1 MGQGLP
7 VRKVLQVHNRY
18 RWSPGGEISVLE
30 AEAALMR
37 ARGVEVAQFFVDNSD
52 DAVSGLKNKLKTATD
67 CVWSPSAR
75 KAVRAA
81 IREHRPDL
89 IHVHN
94 FFVHLSPSVYWAA
107 HDERIP
113 VVQTLHNFR
122 LLCAEASFLRD
133 NRPCQDCVGKAFPA
147 PALKHKCYKGSL
159 AGTVPLVAMQVVNR
173 LNGSFTKKVNAYI
186 VLSEFAKEIFTRGGL
201 PAHRL
206 HVKPN
211 FADRAELEQGHERNS
226 HFVFA
231 GRLSPE
237 KGGSV
242 LVEAWTKA
250 PPPGWTCLILGEGP
264 EREELQRAST
274 HVPSL
279 QWLGWREFEEVGRLV
294 AQSRFLVN
302 SSVTYESFGLS
313 LVEALARGTPCIVP
327 NHGQMPEISGVSDV
341 SLGFRPGDPDDL
353 HRVLHQA
360 AAMADEEWQ
369 RRSDAARA
377 RYEAH
382 FTAERN
388 FEQLMDVYRA
398 ALADFEDQR

>member
-206 HVKPN
+206 HVKGN
-211 FADRAELEQGHERNS
+211 FNEDPGMEPEPRKRQ
-226 HFVFA
+226 FVFV

-237 KGGSV
+237 KGPDV
-242 LVEAWTKA
+242 LAKAWAKGA
-250 PPPGWTCLILGEGP
+250 PEGWTCEALGEGKM
-264 EREELQRAST
+264 REEVESITRGIDTIRWS
-274 HVPSL
+274 
-279 QWLGWREFEEVGRLV
+279 GWKEKPEVEHDIRS
-294 AQSRFLVN
+294 SRFLVMT
-302 SSVTYESFGLS
+302 STCYEGFPLS
-313 LVEALARGTPCIVP
+313 LGEALSMGTPAVVP
-327 NHGQMPEISGVSDV
+327 DHGAMPWISEVPEIG
-341 SLGFRPGDPDDL
+341 LQFKACDPDDL

>member
-206 HVKPN
+206 HVKGN
-211 FADRAELEQGHERNS
+211 FNEDPGMEPEPRKRQ
-226 HFVFA
+226 FVFV

-237 KGGSV
+237 KGPDV
-242 LVEAWTKA
+242 LAKAWAKGA
-250 PPPGWTCLILGEGP
+250 PAGWNCEVLGEGKM
-264 EREELQRAST
+264 REEVESITRGIDTIRWS
-274 HVPSL
+274 
-279 QWLGWREFEEVGRLV
+279 GWKERPEVEHDIRS
-294 AQSRFLVN
+294 SRFLVMT
-302 SSVTYESFGLS
+302 STCYEGFPLS
-313 LVEALARGTPCIVP
+313 LGEALSMGTPAVVP
-327 NHGQMPEISGVSDV
+327 DHGAMPWISEVPEIG
-341 SLGFRPGDPDDL
+341 LQFKACDPDDL